1 MPREKR
7 RQPPKKDKRNKFS
20 ASSKKVISWANF
32 TRVFLPSLV
41 LLLIILTPVLFER
54 FKTRH
59 QKTSEII
66 EAPVPGDW
74 FDDLFNGGAPG
85 QDIDPDE
92 DEFDDGGFLDGFT
105 NGLNDPERILFRISP
120 ADHFLYW
127 RLQVYDRYT
136 MEAWDRNITSTIV
149 NGYSSIPSYADGEF
163 SVTSDLAYTGGTLV
177 GNFPA
182 PYNFQYGEDFSED
195 YYFTPSDDWIPEATT
210 LEEDQYGCKLFNS
223 RFIPQFGNTTLNY
236 NVAYTLQDNDYL
248 KDNSGDYSALQG
260 LIQVNQELEDDYL
273 QLPTNYTNNA
283 PTTFAIANELFD
295 PSTTIYNQIMR
306 NMMWLT
312 QNATY
317 DLDMLMG
324 QSDAS
329 PAPGEDYVEWFLSR
343 RMGTAAHFASA
354 LAIISR
360 IQNIPSRVVVGF
372 SYGEQEGDEFIIRAK
387 HAHSWVEV
395 FLPIIGDRGYW
406 VQFDPSPLIPGLRD
420 QYGENVNSF
429 QFVFYCSNEF
439 FLSEEHMYRL
449 PTPPYFVPN
458 SASDAWYP
466 DPYDPS
472 NWYGPY
478 VNRTEPFEVNA
489 FLGSGTNEDLLNYIL
504 TGDPGE
510 LIPIEGEQIDFIDSL
525 TGNLIGTAITD
536 SDGFASTTYSFPISA
551 PSGLHQ
557 IVADWEGLQVPTYD
571 LRYISDEEF
580 IETGV
585 IVTGK
590 VNISSSDSI
599 EKINYFSQLHHSSF
613 FSPIFSLISVI
624 CLEKRLLMFI
634 KKSLNFF
641 HLK

>member
-1 MPREKR
+1 MIYLTQGKR
-7 RQPPKKDKRNKFS
+7 HK
-20 ASSKKVISWANF
+20 SSKKDERNNFLSSPKKIFSWANF
-32 TRVFLPSLV
+32 TRVFLPSLL

-74 FDDLFNGGAPG
+74 FDDLFTGGTPG

-92 DEFDDGGFLDGFT
+92 DDFDDGGGFLDGFT
-105 NGLNDPERILFRISP
+105 NGLNDPERILFRINP
-120 ADHFLYW
+120 ADHSLYW
-127 RLQVYDRYT
+127 RLQVYDSYT
-136 MEAWDRNITSTIV
+136 SEAWDRNITSTVI
-149 NGYSSIPSYADGEF
+149 NGYSSVPSYAEGEF

-182 PYNFQYGEDFSED
+182 PYNYQYGEDFSGD
-195 YYFTPSDDWIPEATT
+195 YSFSPTDDWIPETTT

-223 RFIPQFGNTTLNY
+223 HFVPQFGNTTLNY
-236 NVAYTLQDNDYL
+236 NVAYTLQDNDYI
-248 KDNSGDYSALQG
+248 KDNCGDFSSLEG
-260 LIQVNQELEDDYL
+260 LLQVNPELEDKYL
-273 QLPTNYTNNA
+273 QLPANYTNIA
-283 PTTFAIANELFD
+283 PTTYEIANELFN

-317 DLDMLMG
+317 DIDMLMG

-329 PAPGEDYVEWFLSR
+329 PAPGEDYVEWFLNR

-354 LAIISR
+354 LTIISR
-360 IQNIPSRVVVGF
+360 IQNIPSRMVVGF
-372 SYGEQEGDEFIIRAK
+372 SYGEQEDNEFIIRAK
-387 HAHSWVEV
+387 HAHCWVEI

-439 FLSEEHMYRL
+439 FLSEEHMMRL
-449 PTPPYFVPN
+449 PNPPYFVPN
-458 SASDAWYP
+458 PTSDVWYQ
-466 DPYDPS
+466 DPYEPS

-478 VNRTEPFEVNA
+478 VNRTNPFELNA
-489 FLGSGTNEDLLNYIL
+489 FLGSGTNEELLNYLL
-504 TGDPGE
+504 TGDPGD

-525 TGNLIGTAITD
+525 TGNLIGTTITN

-551 PSGLHQ
+551 SSGLHP
-557 IVADWEGLQVPTYD
+557 IIADWEGLQVPTYD
-571 LRYISDEEF
+571 LRYLSDDEY

-590 VNISSSDSI
+590 VNISSFDSKG
-599 EKINYFSQLHHSSF
+599 KINYSSQFQQKPF
-613 FSPIFSLISVI
+613 FSPIFSIGLLI
-624 CLEKRLLMFI
+624 CLERKLLTF
-634 KKSLNFF
+634 SG
-641 HLK
+641 